1 MLPVPRTSFEGLNRG
16 SQSWIDRFARR
27 GITLVNFRIRV
38 EMHTEWKNK
47 NDAASRR
54 VASCPR
60 LRANRGLRNAT
71 ILQIYLGYRRS
82 YLNAKINAQTR
93 EIVQFCVC

>member
-54 VASCPR
+54 VVSAFARESR
-60 LRANRGLRNAT
+60 TKERDDFANLSRISKIVSEREDKRAD
-71 ILQIYLGYRRS
+71 S
-82 YLNAKINAQTR
+82 
-93 EIVQFCVC
+93 